1 MRFLILTEGARTEI
15 NIFQKV
21 LERYGLSVIRLSRI
35 ESFTEP
41 ESLHLLGT
49 ELERD
54 RTSVLMAQ
62 APRNRLK
69 DLLFYY
75 KRNNIDL
82 NLVFGSR
89 DRIFNGIFLLFDIDH
104 TDNAT
109 LEEIYS
115 WHNDETDSGLLLI
128 SSPCIEILSEP
139 GRTEELRAEHLKEY
153 KRERNNFFS
162 DVLRLGINA
171 EEYIAE
177 NFEKLAVSYLDQ
189 NFNDFK
195 DANVMNH
202 PESVI
207 AKVNELNT
215 RSEEEVLYRYF
226 TTVVYVLIACI
237 FGFNAEIDSYQRLRD
252 FLLSHIAQEV

>member
-15 NIFQKV
+15 NIFQRV
-21 LERYGLSVIRLSRI
+21 LERYGLRVIRISRI

-41 ESLHLLGT
+41 ESLQLLGT
-49 ELERD
+49 ELECD
-54 RTSVLMAQ
+54 RTSVLIAQ

-69 DLLFYY
+69 DLLSYY
-75 KRNNIDL
+75 RRDNIDL

-89 DRIFNGIFLLFDIDH
+89 DK
-104 TDNAT
+104 
-109 LEEIYS
+109 EIYTR
-115 WHNDETDSGLLLI
+115 HNDETDSGLLLI

-139 GRTEELRAEHLKEY
+139 GRTEELRVKHLKEY

-162 DVLRLGINA
+162 DVLRLGMNA

-177 NFEKLAVSYLDQ
+177 NFEKLAVSYLDR
-189 NFNDFK
+189 NFNDFR

-207 AKVNELNT
+207 KKVNELNF
-215 RSEEEVLYRYF
+215 RSEEEVIYRYF

-237 FGFNAEIDSYQRLRD
+237 FGFSIKTDSYSSLRE
-252 FLLSHIAQEV
+252 FLLSHV

>member
-15 NIFQKV
+15 NIFQRV
-21 LERYGLSVIRLSRI
+21 LERYGLRVIRISRI

-41 ESLHLLGT
+41 ESLQLLGT
-49 ELERD
+49 ELECD
-54 RTSVLMAQ
+54 RTSVLIAQ

-69 DLLFYY
+69 DLLSYY
-75 KRNNIDL
+75 RRDNIDL

-89 DRIFNGIFLLFDIDH
+89 DRFFNGIFLLFDVDH
-104 TDNAT
+104 TDNT
-109 LEEIYS
+109 SLEEIYTR
-115 WHNDETDSGLLLI
+115 HNDETDSGLLLI

-139 GRTEELRAEHLKEY
+139 GRTEELRVNHLKEY

-162 DVLRLGINA
+162 DVLRLGMNA

-177 NFEKLAVSYLDQ
+177 NFEKLAVSYLDR
-189 NFNDFK
+189 NFNDFR

-207 AKVNELNT
+207 KKVNELNF
-215 RSEEEVLYRYF
+215 RSEEEVIYRYF

-237 FGFNAEIDSYQRLRD
+237 FGFSIKTDSYSSLRE
-252 FLLSHIAQEV
+252 FLLSHV